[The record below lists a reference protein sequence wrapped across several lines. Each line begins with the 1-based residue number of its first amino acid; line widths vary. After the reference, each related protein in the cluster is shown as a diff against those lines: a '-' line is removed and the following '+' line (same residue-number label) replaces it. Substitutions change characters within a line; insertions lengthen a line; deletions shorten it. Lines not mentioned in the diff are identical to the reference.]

1 MILNKN
7 KIGLAFGGF
16 LAVLHL
22 VWALTVAVMPNAL
35 QSFLDWIYKVHFLN
49 PVFVLTKFNP
59 LHALYL
65 VLMTSVFGFVFGW
78 TYALI
83 HNWIDHGK
91 K

>member
-7 KIGLAFGGF
+7 KIGLAFGGL
-16 LAVLHL
+16 LAIFHL
-22 VWALTVAVMPNAL
+22 VWSLGVAIIPNGL
-35 QSFLDWIYKVHFLN
+35 QSFLDWIFKIHFLN
-49 PVFVLTKFNP
+49 NVWTLTSFNP
-59 LHALYL
+59 LYALYL
-65 VLMTSVFGFVFGW
+65 VLMTFVFGFIFGW